1 MKYKLQIGIITLSLI
16 LLSTNLFAQTN
27 EWKTEKTEDGK
38 ITVKSKISKRTD
50 EMANEVQLI
59 EYIATTT
66 ASIDILKCAQVIK
79 NTSLH
84 KEFLESMSVS
94 KKLENISENEWLI
107 YYYFDAPLFFPD
119 SDCVMKMTYSKN
131 DSENLISFKGIA
143 VPDSLE
149 DKGVNRYTCYTV
161 EYLFKK
167 LGPNKT
173 EITVLEKT
181 IPPSK
186 APVWMLKRWFPK
198 GPAKMLNQIDVT

>member
-1 MKYKLQIGIITLSLI
+1 MKNKVQTGLIILGMIFLNANI
-16 LLSTNLFAQTN
+16 FAQTE
-27 EWKTEKTEDGK
+27 EWKTEKTKDGK
-38 ITVKSKISKRTD
+38 ITVQSSISERTD
-50 EMANEVQLI
+50 ENGNEVQLI

-66 ASIDILKCAQVIK
+66 VSIDILKCAQVIK
-79 NTSLH
+79 ETSLH
-84 KEFLESMSVS
+84 KEFLESMSIS

-107 YYYFDAPLFFPD
+107 YYYFDAPLFFSD
-119 SDCVMKMTYSKN
+119 SDCVMKITYSKN

-149 DKGVNRYTCYTV
+149 DKGVNRYTFYTV